1 MKKSRLLNSELSAV
15 IARMGHMDE
24 ITICDAGLPVPDPVS
39 RIDLAVEHGLPSMLQ
54 VLDTVLSE
62 LKVEAVILASEC
74 QSVSPEFHQ
83 QLMNILAAQSYPI
96 EVSYLSH
103 EAFKQQTHE
112 SKAIV
117 RTGEFTPYANIILKS
132 GVVF

>member
-24 ITICDAGLPVPDPVS
+24 ITVCDAGLPVPTAVS

-62 LKVEAVILASEC
+62 LKVESVILASEC

-83 QLMNILAAQSYPI
+83 QLIDILAAQNYPI
-96 EVSYLSH
+96 EINYISH

>member
-1 MKKSRLLNSELSAV
+1 MKKSRLLHADLSTV

-24 ITICDAGLPVPDPVS
+24 ITVCDAGLPIPLAVS
-39 RIDLAVEHGLPSMLQ
+39 RIDLAVERGLPSMLQ
-54 VLDTVLSE
+54 VLDAMLSE
-62 LKVEAVILASEC
+62 LQVEAVIIASEC
-74 QSVSPEFHQ
+74 QTVSAEFHR
-83 QLMNILAAQSYPI
+83 QLMDVLAAQAYPI
-96 EVSYLSH
+96 AISYLSH
-103 EAFKQQTHE
+103 EAFKQQTHQ